1 VHHILQTEGASG
13 EVRGR
18 MITLLVGSV
27 EFMALL
33 CWMRA
38 RQQRISG
45 QTCF

>member
-1 VHHILQTEGASG
+1 MHHIRQTEGASG

-27 EFMALL
+27 EFMVLL
-33 CWMRA
+33 WMRA